1 HFMRAKLSLEED
13 RYVVTTIGPQG
24 FGILNSMVDANGL
37 IIAPEDRMQIKAG
50 EKVRVQILDR
60 SFESAI
66 LENHQGV
73 EAT

>member
-1 HFMRAKLSLEED
+1 
-13 RYVVTTIGPQG
+13 
-24 FGILNSMVDANGL
+24 MVDANGL